1 MSVFG
6 VYVSSVVLFKLGLVF
21 FLVVIAI
28 RQTCYAGV
36 ISDGRYHGTFG
47 K

>member
-1 MSVFG
+1 MSIFG
-6 VYVSSVVLFKLGLVF
+6 IIVSDVLIIKLGLVF